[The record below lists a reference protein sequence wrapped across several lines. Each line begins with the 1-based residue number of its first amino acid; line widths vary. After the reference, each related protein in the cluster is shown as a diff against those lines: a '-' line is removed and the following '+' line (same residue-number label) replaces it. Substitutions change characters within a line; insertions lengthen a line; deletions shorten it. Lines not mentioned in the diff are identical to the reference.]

1 MPFKQALSA
10 ALVLSGFFAIVGCT
24 KNTDEP
30 EASLEDRLCEHAMGI
45 EEFGMDS
52 REECDRDI
60 ASIREQCANGDEVL
74 ECLLEANSRDESER
88 CEVVCQQG

>member
-1 MPFKQALSA
+1 MPFKHVLIATLLLVAL
-10 ALVLSGFFAIVGCT
+10 FGCT
-24 KNTDEP
+24 RSSNEP

-45 EEFGMDS
+45 EEFGIDS

-60 ASIREQCANGDEVL
+60 AGIREECANGDEVL
-74 ECLLEANSRDESER
+74 ACLLEANNRDESER